1 MDTII
6 QKKRFPS
13 KRLIMI
19 ASAVVAVVVIAM
31 ISSSF
36 GLFSYS
42 ISKQKLIIKNVDFGV
57 FEDYISAS
65 ATVEPINTVL
75 VNVIEGGMVQ
85 EILCE
90 DGAMVEKG
98 QQLARIVNPNV
109 SLNYMTQETSIVE
122 QMNNLRNTQLIIENT
137 QRDLNDKL
145 FLQEKEYFEA
155 ERQYKM
161 DTMLYRKGV
170 IARNEYLKTVENYN
184 YQQKRTKLIRNG
196 VEKEIVNRESQ
207 LERVKTSIT
216 LMERNL
222 EILRENRS
230 NFIVKAP
237 IAGRLSSFNPVLGQ
251 NFQSGQSMGKID
263 VLSGFMVRSTINEY
277 YLSKVK
283 EGMQAHIIVQGERFA
298 LIVSKVIPEVV
309 NGQFQVDFTFVD
321 QQPENIT
328 RGQAIQIRIE
338 LSDKAEV
345 VRLPKG
351 AFNDATGGKWIFVVD
366 GNRAYRREIQLGR
379 SNPSYYEVID
389 GLQKGEKVIVSS
401 YSSFKDKDE
410 IVIEN

>member
-19 ASAVVAVVVIAM
+19 ASAVVAVVAM
-31 ISSSF
+31 AMLSSSF

-42 ISKQKLIIKNVDFGV
+42 ISKQKLIIKDVDFGV
-57 FEDYISAS
+57 FEDFISAS

-283 EGMQAHIIVQGERFA
+283 EGMQAHIIVQGERFP

>member
-19 ASAVVAVVVIAM
+19 ASAVVAVVAM
-31 ISSSF
+31 AMLSSSF

-42 ISKQKLIIKNVDFGV
+42 ISKQKLIIKDVDFGV
-57 FEDYISAS
+57 FEDFISAS

>member
-1 MDTII
+1 
-6 QKKRFPS
+6 
-13 KRLIMI
+13 MI
-19 ASAVVAVVVIAM
+19 ASAVVAVVAM
-31 ISSSF
+31 AMLSSSF

-42 ISKQKLIIKNVDFGV
+42 ISKQKLIIKDVDFGV
-57 FEDYISAS
+57 FEDFISAS

>member
-1 MDTII
+1 MDKII
-6 QKKRFPS
+6 QKKRFS
-13 KRLIMI
+13 TKRLIMI

-170 IARNEYLKTVENYN
+170 IARNDYLKTVENYN
-184 YQQKRTKLIRNG
+184 YQLKRTNLIRNG

-251 NFQSGQSMGKID
+251 NFHSGQSMGKID

-283 EGMQAHIIVQGERFA
+283 EGMPAHIIVQGERFA
-298 LIVSKVIPEVV
+298 LTVSKVIPEVV
-309 NGQFQVDFTFVD
+309 NGQFQVDFTFVA

-338 LSDKAEV
+338 LSDEAEV

-410 IVIEN
+410 IVIED